1 MNTDALIDA
10 IVARSGAAQPRSM
23 RRRYAGALAAG
34 TVVTALVTLST
45 LGPRHDFAQ
54 AIALPMFWV
63 KLAFVASLAVLGTL
77 GAFRAG
83 LPGRRVTALLCGI
96 VAVAGGIWI
105 VAIAALLESPS
116 EGRAALLL
124 GHTWRTCPW
133 LVAGLS
139 IPVFVAI
146 ASVMRRMAP
155 THARRAGAVA
165 GFASGATAAL
175 VYSFHCPELA
185 APFIGI
191 WYVLGMLVPTLAGAL
206 LGPRLFRW

>member
-10 IVARSGAAQPRSM
+10 IASRGSAAQPGSM
-23 RRRYAGALAAG
+23 RRRYAIALATG
-34 TVVTALVTLST
+34 TVVTALVMLST

-63 KLAFVASLAVLGTL
+63 KLAFVASLAILGTL
-77 GAFRAG
+77 CAFRAG
-83 LPGRRVTALLCGI
+83 VPGRRVSALFCGI
-96 VAVAGGIWI
+96 VAVAGATWI
-105 VAIAALLESPS
+105 VAIVALVKSPS
-116 EGRAALLL
+116 EARAALLL
-124 GHTWRTCPW
+124 GDTWKTCPW

-146 ASVMRRMAP
+146 ASAMRRMAP
-155 THARRAGAVA
+155 THARRAGALA

-175 VYSFHCPELA
+175 VYAFHCPELA
-185 APFIGI
+185 APFVGT
-191 WYVLGMLVPTLAGAL
+191 WYVLGMLVPTIAGAL